1 MAYMIV
7 EALCTAC
14 GACETECPN
23 SAIAVSG
30 FVYAID
36 PNKCQECKGH
46 FDTPQCAEVCP
57 RPETCIPAEG

>member
-23 SAIAVSG
+23 EAIAPKD
-30 FVYAID
+30 FVFAID
-36 PNKCQECKGH
+36 PDKCKECKGIH
-46 FDTPQCAEVCP
+46 DQPKCAEVCP
-57 RPETCIPAEG
+57 RPETCVPAE

>member
-23 SAIAVSG
+23 DAISVAG

-36 PNKCQECKGH
+36 ASKCKECEGVYDSPK
-46 FDTPQCAEVCP
+46 CAEVCP
-57 RPETCIPAEG
+57 RPGTCIPA

>member
-23 SAIAVSG
+23 EAISPKD
-30 FVYAID
+30 FVFVID
-36 PNKCQECKGH
+36 AEKCKECKGF
-46 FDTPQCAEVCP
+46 FDSPKCAEVCP
-57 RPETCIPAEG
+57 RPETCIPAE

>member
-1 MAYMIV
+1 MAYTIV

-23 SAIAVSG
+23 SAISVSG

-36 PNKCQECKGH
+36 PTKCTECEGH

-57 RPETCIPAEG
+57 RPETCIPA